1 MYLWVLVVIGTTM
14 YGSKSRI
21 SIPEANIQAV
31 NFAAAI
37 HGRKLNGSVIKEMDV
52 DEESSC
58 RFECVCDDRCQ
69 SYNFKIKKNKK
80 DRYKC
85 QLNSSDRLAG
95 LANFTEDSDFKYGGI
110 MVKKP
115 DV

>member
-58 RFECVCDDRCQ
+58 RFECVCDDGCQ
-69 SYNFKIKKNKK
+69 SYNFEIKKNKK

-95 LANFTEDSDFKYGGI
+95 LTNFTEDSDFKYGGI
-110 MVKKP
+110 MVKKT